1 MTEPVPNNNEF
12 NAAEAALRKIGSNMW
27 FGSLNDEW
35 QDFMVSNTVEIFDVS
50 GRVLRNINLSSTT
63 HYQIDL
69 SNLQNAIYFV
79 KISTEI
85 GAVTKQIVKQ

>member
-35 QDFMVSNTVEIFDVS
+35 QDFMVSNTVEIFDTYEISIEQAARHMLEVFQQ
-50 GRVLRNINLSSTT
+50 LIDA
-63 HYQIDL
+63 DL
-69 SNLQNAIYFV
+69 SLLDQNPW
-79 KISTEI
+79 EI
-85 GAVTKQIVKQ
+85 KLSV

>member
-1 MTEPVPNNNEF
+1 
-12 NAAEAALRKIGSNMW
+12 
-27 FGSLNDEW
+27 
-35 QDFMVSNTVEIFDVS
+35 TVEIYDIS
-50 GRVLRNINLSSTT
+50 GRILRNIDLSTTT

-85 GAVTKQIVKQ
+85 GEVTKQIVKQ